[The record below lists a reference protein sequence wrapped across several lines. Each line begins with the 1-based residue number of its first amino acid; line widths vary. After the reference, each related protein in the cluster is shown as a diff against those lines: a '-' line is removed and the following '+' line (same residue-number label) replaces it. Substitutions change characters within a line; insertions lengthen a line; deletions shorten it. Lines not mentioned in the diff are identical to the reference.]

1 LFQQVKYYL
10 VKENIIGN
18 KLRKINM
25 IEDISTTKDIVKEEQ
40 IKTCDI
46 CNNEITTIVYL
57 NVSSS
62 SSSSSSSRS
71 NNNKTKKSEVLT
83 NNNDDLSDKY
93 YNICLNCV
101 EKITEL
107 MKYNYGFNGRLIQFF
122 ESLK

>member
-1 LFQQVKYYL
+1 
-10 VKENIIGN
+10 
-18 KLRKINM
+18 M

-40 IKTCDI
+40 IKICDI
-46 CNNEITTIVYL
+46 CNNEINTLIYL

-62 SSSSSSSRS
+62 NSS
-71 NNNKTKKSEVLT
+71 NTNKTKKSEVIT
-83 NNNDDLSDKY
+83 NNNEDLSDKY

-122 ESLK
+122 ESLTEKK

>member
-1 LFQQVKYYL
+1 
-10 VKENIIGN
+10 
-18 KLRKINM
+18 M

-46 CNNEITTIVYL
+46 CNNEINTLIYL

-62 SSSSSSSRS
+62 SSSSSRS
-71 NNNKTKKSEVLT
+71 NSNSNSSNTNKTKKSEVIT
-83 NNNDDLSDKY
+83 NNNEDLSDKY
-93 YNICLNCV
+93 YNICLNCI

-122 ESLK
+122 ESLTEKK

>member
-1 LFQQVKYYL
+1 
-10 VKENIIGN
+10 
-18 KLRKINM
+18 M

-46 CNNEITTIVYL
+46 CNNEINTVIYL

-62 SSSSSSSRS
+62 SSNNSNSNSS
-71 NNNKTKKSEVLT
+71 NTNKTKKLEVIT
-83 NNNDDLSDKY
+83 NNDEDLSDKY

-122 ESLK
+122 ESLTEKK

>member
-1 LFQQVKYYL
+1 
-10 VKENIIGN
+10 
-18 KLRKINM
+18 M

-46 CNNEITTIVYL
+46 CNNEINTLIYL

-62 SSSSSSSRS
+62 SSSSNSSNS
-71 NNNKTKKSEVLT
+71 NSNSSNTNKTKKSEVIT
-83 NNNDDLSDKY
+83 NNNEDLSDKY

-122 ESLK
+122 ESLTEKK

>member
-1 LFQQVKYYL
+1 
-10 VKENIIGN
+10 
-18 KLRKINM
+18 M

-46 CNNEITTIVYL
+46 CNNEINTLIYL
-57 NVSSS
+57 NVSNSS
-62 SSSSSSSRS
+62 NSS
-71 NNNKTKKSEVLT
+71 NTNKTKKSEVIT
-83 NNNDDLSDKY
+83 NNNEDLSDKY

-122 ESLK
+122 ESLTEKK

>member
-1 LFQQVKYYL
+1 
-10 VKENIIGN
+10 
-18 KLRKINM
+18 M

-46 CNNEITTIVYL
+46 CNNEIKTLLYL

-62 SSSSSSSRS
+62 
-71 NNNKTKKSEVLT
+71 NNNINNTNKSRVITE
-83 NNNDDLSDKY
+83 NYDELSDKY
-93 YNICLNCV
+93 YNICLDCV

-122 ESLK
+122 ESLTEKK

>member
-1 LFQQVKYYL
+1 
-10 VKENIIGN
+10 
-18 KLRKINM
+18 M

-46 CNNEITTIVYL
+46 CNNEINTLIYL

-62 SSSSSSSRS
+62 SNSNSNSS
-71 NNNKTKKSEVLT
+71 NTNKTKKSEVIT
-83 NNNDDLSDKY
+83 NNNEDLSDKY

-122 ESLK
+122 ESLTEKK

>member
-1 LFQQVKYYL
+1 
-10 VKENIIGN
+10 
-18 KLRKINM
+18 M

-46 CNNEITTIVYL
+46 CNNEINTVIYL

-62 SSSSSSSRS
+62 SNSNSS
-71 NNNKTKKSEVLT
+71 NTNKTKKLEVIT
-83 NNNDDLSDKY
+83 NNDEDLSDKY
-93 YNICLNCV
+93 YNICLNCI

-122 ESLK
+122 ESLTEKK

>member
-1 LFQQVKYYL
+1 
-10 VKENIIGN
+10 
-18 KLRKINM
+18 M

-46 CNNEITTIVYL
+46 CNNEINTLIYL

-62 SSSSSSSRS
+62 SSSNSNSNSS
-71 NNNKTKKSEVLT
+71 NTNKTKKSEVIT
-83 NNNDDLSDKY
+83 NNNEDLSDKY

-122 ESLK
+122 ESLTEKK

>member
-1 LFQQVKYYL
+1 
-10 VKENIIGN
+10 
-18 KLRKINM
+18 M

-46 CNNEITTIVYL
+46 CNNEINTLIYL

-62 SSSSSSSRS
+62 SNSS
-71 NNNKTKKSEVLT
+71 NTNKTKKSKVIT
-83 NNNDDLSDKY
+83 NNEEDLSDKY

-107 MKYNYGFNGRLIQFF
+107 MKYNYGFNGRLIQYF
-122 ESLK
+122 ESLTEKK

>member
-1 LFQQVKYYL
+1 
-10 VKENIIGN
+10 
-18 KLRKINM
+18 M

-46 CNNEITTIVYL
+46 CNNEINTLIYL

-62 SSSSSSSRS
+62 SSSSSNSS
-71 NNNKTKKSEVLT
+71 NTNKTKKLEVIT
-83 NNNDDLSDKY
+83 NNDEDLSDKY

-122 ESLK
+122 ESLTEKK

>member
-1 LFQQVKYYL
+1 
-10 VKENIIGN
+10 
-18 KLRKINM
+18 M

-62 SSSSSSSRS
+62 SRSNSSRS

>member
-1 LFQQVKYYL
+1 
-10 VKENIIGN
+10 
-18 KLRKINM
+18 M

-46 CNNEITTIVYL
+46 CNNEINTVIYL

-62 SSSSSSSRS
+62 SNSSSNSNSNSS
-71 NNNKTKKSEVLT
+71 NTNKTKKLEVIT
-83 NNNDDLSDKY
+83 NNDEDLSDKY

-122 ESLK
+122 ESLTEKK

>member
-1 LFQQVKYYL
+1 
-10 VKENIIGN
+10 
-18 KLRKINM
+18 M

-46 CNNEITTIVYL
+46 CNNEINTLIYL

-62 SSSSSSSRS
+62 SNSNSSS
-71 NNNKTKKSEVLT
+71 NTNKTKKSEVIT
-83 NNNDDLSDKY
+83 NNNEDLSDKY
-93 YNICLNCV
+93 YNICLNCI

-122 ESLK
+122 ESLTEKK

>member
-1 LFQQVKYYL
+1 
-10 VKENIIGN
+10 
-18 KLRKINM
+18 M

-46 CNNEITTIVYL
+46 CNNEINTVIYL

-62 SSSSSSSRS
+62 SNSNSS
-71 NNNKTKKSEVLT
+71 NTNKTKKLEVIT
-83 NNNDDLSDKY
+83 NNDEDLSDKY

-107 MKYNYGFNGRLIQFF
+107 MKYNYGFNGRLIHFF
-122 ESLK
+122 ESLTEKK

>member
-1 LFQQVKYYL
+1 
-10 VKENIIGN
+10 
-18 KLRKINM
+18 M

-46 CNNEITTIVYL
+46 CNNEINTLIYL

-62 SSSSSSSRS
+62 SNSNSNSS
-71 NNNKTKKSEVLT
+71 NTNKTKKSEVIT
-83 NNNDDLSDKY
+83 NNNEDLSDKY
-93 YNICLNCV
+93 YNICLNCI

-122 ESLK
+122 ESLTEKK

>member
-1 LFQQVKYYL
+1 
-10 VKENIIGN
+10 
-18 KLRKINM
+18 M

-46 CNNEITTIVYL
+46 CNNEINTLIYL

-62 SSSSSSSRS
+62 SNSS
-71 NNNKTKKSEVLT
+71 NTNKTKKSEVIT
-83 NNNDDLSDKY
+83 NNDEDLSDKY

-122 ESLK
+122 ESLTEKN

>member
-1 LFQQVKYYL
+1 
-10 VKENIIGN
+10 
-18 KLRKINM
+18 M

-46 CNNEITTIVYL
+46 CNNEINTVIYL

-62 SSSSSSSRS
+62 SNSNSNSS
-71 NNNKTKKSEVLT
+71 NTNKTKKSEVIT
-83 NNNDDLSDKY
+83 NNEEDLSDKY

-101 EKITEL
+101 GKITEL

-122 ESLK
+122 ESLTEKK

>member
-1 LFQQVKYYL
+1 
-10 VKENIIGN
+10 
-18 KLRKINM
+18 M

-46 CNNEITTIVYL
+46 CNNEINTIVYL
-57 NVSSS
+57 NVSRST
-62 SSSSSSSRS
+62 S
-71 NNNKTKKSEVLT
+71 NNSSKTKKSEVLT

>member
-1 LFQQVKYYL
+1 
-10 VKENIIGN
+10 
-18 KLRKINM
+18 M

-46 CNNEITTIVYL
+46 CNNEINTLIYL

-62 SSSSSSSRS
+62 SNSNSSS
-71 NNNKTKKSEVLT
+71 NTNKTKKSEVIT
-83 NNNDDLSDKY
+83 NNDEDLSDKY

-122 ESLK
+122 ESLTEKK

>member
-1 LFQQVKYYL
+1 
-10 VKENIIGN
+10 
-18 KLRKINM
+18 M

-46 CNNEITTIVYL
+46 CNNEIKTIVYL

-62 SSSSSSSRS
+62 SSSS
-71 NNNKTKKSEVLT
+71 NNKTKKSEVLT
-83 NNNDDLSDKY
+83 INNDDLSDKY

-107 MKYNYGFNGRLIQFF
+107 MKYNYGFNGKLIQLF

>member
-1 LFQQVKYYL
+1 
-10 VKENIIGN
+10 
-18 KLRKINM
+18 M

-46 CNNEITTIVYL
+46 CNNEINTVVYL
-57 NVSSS
+57 NVSNSS
-62 SSSSSSSRS
+62 NSSNSS
-71 NNNKTKKSEVLT
+71 NTNQTKKLEVIT
-83 NNNDDLSDKY
+83 NNDEDLSDKY

-122 ESLK
+122 ESLTEKK

>member
-1 LFQQVKYYL
+1 
-10 VKENIIGN
+10 
-18 KLRKINM
+18 M

-46 CNNEITTIVYL
+46 CNNEIKTLLYL

-62 SSSSSSSRS
+62 
-71 NNNKTKKSEVLT
+71 NNNNT
-83 NNNDDLSDKY
+83 NNTNKSRVITENYDELSDKY
-93 YNICLNCV
+93 YNICLDCV

-122 ESLK
+122 ESLTEKEINRD

>member
-1 LFQQVKYYL
+1 
-10 VKENIIGN
+10 
-18 KLRKINM
+18 M

-46 CNNEITTIVYL
+46 CNNEINTLIYL

-62 SSSSSSSRS
+62 NSNSNSS
-71 NNNKTKKSEVLT
+71 NINKTKKLEDIT
-83 NNNDDLSDKY
+83 NNEEDLSDKY

-122 ESLK
+122 ESLTEKK

>member
-1 LFQQVKYYL
+1 
-10 VKENIIGN
+10 
-18 KLRKINM
+18 M

-46 CNNEITTIVYL
+46 CNNEINTVIYL

-62 SSSSSSSRS
+62 SNSS
-71 NNNKTKKSEVLT
+71 NTNKTKKLEVIT
-83 NNNDDLSDKY
+83 NNDEDLSDKY

-122 ESLK
+122 ESLTEKK

>member
-1 LFQQVKYYL
+1 
-10 VKENIIGN
+10 
-18 KLRKINM
+18 M

-46 CNNEITTIVYL
+46 CNNEINTLIYL

-62 SSSSSSSRS
+62 SNSNSS
-71 NNNKTKKSEVLT
+71 NTNKTKKSEVIT
-83 NNNDDLSDKY
+83 NNDEDLSDKY

-122 ESLK
+122 ESLTEKK

>member
-1 LFQQVKYYL
+1 
-10 VKENIIGN
+10 
-18 KLRKINM
+18 M

-46 CNNEITTIVYL
+46 CNNEINTVIYL
-57 NVSSS
+57 NVSSNSNSNS
-62 SSSSSSSRS
+62 S
-71 NNNKTKKSEVLT
+71 NTNKTKKLEVIT
-83 NNNDDLSDKY
+83 NNDEDLSDKY

-122 ESLK
+122 ESLTEKK